1 MTATPAAT
9 ALARTA
15 AAAAADKLGT
25 DIVGLDVSAQL
36 ALTDVFVIV
45 SATNERQVKAVV
57 DAVEEALLKEH
68 DAKRVR
74 REAGDGNWVLIDF
87 NDIVVHVFTDE
98 DRQFYALERL
108 WSDCPV
114 VDLELPDAAPSN
126 SHAAAPRDA
135 AEA

>member
-15 AAAAADKLGT
+15 AAAAAHKLGT

-36 ALTDVFVIV
+36 ALTDVFVIA
-45 SATNERQVKAVV
+45 SATNERQVKAIV
-57 DAVEEALLKEH
+57 DGVEEALLKEH
-68 DAKRVR
+68 DVKRVR
-74 REAGDGNWVLIDF
+74 RENGDGNWVLIDF
-87 NDIVVHVFTDE
+87 DDIVVHVFTEE

-114 VDLELPDAAPSN
+114 VDLDLPAVAG
-126 SHAAAPRDA
+126 ADA
-135 AEA
+135 AETRGTAEA